1 MLNLLNGGHTNQT
14 TTFVWSLLHAM
25 QSPLLETL
33 RSQKSNDLLEATF
46 RETARLYTNLM
57 MLRTI
62 TTTQT
67 ILGKTIPKGTY
78 IACSPIATARDPNLF
93 PDPDKFRP
101 ERWLTA
107 SNQLDEQEIKN
118 VVKTGASI
126 HFGKGQHACLG
137 EKMGRSVVMLYWGL
151 ILGRD
156 GEEGFDVEI
165 VEGTK
170 DGVGIDGVG
179 VEPAWVEEN
188 LGTPFEKDG
197 PLMVVFKKRT
207 ASTS

>member
-1 MLNLLNGGHTNQT
+1 
-14 TTFVWSLLHAM
+14 
-25 QSPLLETL
+25 
-33 RSQKSNDLLEATF
+33 
-46 RETARLYTNLM
+46 

-62 TTTQT
+62 TTTQP

-107 SNQLDEQEIKN
+107 TNQLDEQEIKN

-137 EKMGRSVVMLYWGL
+137 EKMGRSVIMLYWGL

-156 GEEGFDVEI
+156 GEKGFDVEI

-170 DGVGIDGVG
+170 EGAGIDGVG

-197 PLMVVFKKRT
+197 PLLVVFKKRT
-207 ASTS
+207 ALTS

>member
-62 TTTQT
+62 TTTQP

-93 PDPDKFRP
+93 PDPHKFRP

-137 EKMGRSVVMLYWGL
+137 EKMGRSAVMLYWGL

-165 VEGTK
+165 VDGRK

-197 PLMVVFKKRT
+197 PLLVVFKKRT
-207 ASTS
+207 ALTS